1 MALCKL
7 LWKNGC
13 TYVCYVYMYVP
24 SFVKFYG
31 LSQPVMIM
39 SIWAFNGLILS
50 SFTQIIV
57 NDLWYNFTMDF
68 RGTIRC
74 LKWV

>member
-24 SFVKFYG
+24 SFVNSMG
-31 LSQPVMIM
+31 SLTTCDDV
-39 SIWAFNGLILS
+39 IWAFNGLILS

-57 NDLWYNFTMDF
+57 NDLWYNFTMHF